1 MKYNMYNK
9 EKPNELEISA
19 YTKIDRIHNSS
30 DDNELIDTLWHYM
43 YSYLYDNNIDLILY
57 ADEFEIYTGIEGY
70 PYENVVN
77 FILQEI

>member
-1 MKYNMYNK
+1 
-9 EKPNELEISA
+9 
-19 YTKIDRIHNSS
+19 
-30 DDNELIDTLWHYM
+30 M